1 MRIDRATVTKTRSRK
16 NGRRG
21 GSGCGSHLV
30 RGSALVS
37 GWTSPRCFDLLPFLT
52 RQYRP
57 WTPDQSWL
65 LPPSPRDWLDKEQFV
80 YFFFG
85 MEVVDELDISAIE
98 DTIQAK
104 DARGTAHN
112 RLKLWR
118 HGAVGV

>member
-1 MRIDRATVTKTRSRK
+1 MAK
-16 NGRRG
+16 
-21 GSGCGSHLV
+21 
-30 RGSALVS
+30 
-37 GWTSPRCFDLLPFLT
+37 
-52 RQYRP
+52 QYRP
-57 WTPDQSWL
+57 WTPNQSWL